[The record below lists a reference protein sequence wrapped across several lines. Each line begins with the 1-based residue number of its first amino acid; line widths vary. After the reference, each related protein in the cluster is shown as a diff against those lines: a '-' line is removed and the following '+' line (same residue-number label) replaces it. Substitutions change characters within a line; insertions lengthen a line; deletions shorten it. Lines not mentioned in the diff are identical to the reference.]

1 MDKLGT
7 ALNRRKERLTEEP
20 VTATLAVIG
29 KGLAKGA
36 MVAAKAG
43 AKAAK
48 AGAKGAKQG
57 AKATGKVVKSTGKV
71 VKSGAKASQKA
82 INPEVVGGEVKKSAQ
97 IAKNVKPKSGTTI
110 DVKATE
116 VGGEV
121 AKSKKATMASKSST
135 PKTKYGKSK
144 GGEIQKSEKGDITN
158 KGKNQ
163 VDPQKNPEA
172 EKPKDEPKEEPKKDN
187 KDKKKKKGETPDVA
201 GAISRAYGKTSFAV
215 KEQKTFRDFLE
226 EVSPLLEE

>member
-1 MDKLGT
+1 MKNLDA
-7 ALNRRKERLTEEP
+7 ALKKIKKKKEMKEA
-20 VTATLAVIG
+20 VISGTLAAIG
-29 KGLAKGA
+29 KGA

-48 AGAKGAKQG
+48 VGAKAGAKGAKSV
-57 AKATGKVVKSTGKV
+57 KTVTPKVM
-71 VKSGAKASQKA
+71 
-82 INPEVVGGEVKKSAQ
+82 GGEVKKSAQ
-97 IAKNVKPKSGTTI
+97 IAKNVKPKSGPTI

-144 GGEIQKSEKGDITN
+144 GGEIKKSEKGDITN

-163 VDPQKNPEA
+163 VDPQKNPES
-172 EKPKDEPKEEPKKDN
+172 KPKDEPKDEPKVD
-187 KDKKKKKGETPDVA
+187 DKKPEKKKKGEKPDVA
-201 GAISRAYGKTSFAV
+201 GAISRAYGKTSFSV
-215 KEQKTFRDFLE
+215 KEQKTFRNFLE

>member
-20 VTATLAVIG
+20 VTATLALVG

-48 AGAKGAKQG
+48 VGAKAGAKGAKAG
-57 AKATGKVVKSTGKV
+57 GKA
-71 VKSGAKASQKA
+71 VKSGTKVV
-82 INPEVVGGEVKKSAQ
+82 NPKVMGGEVKKSAQ
-97 IAKNVKPKSGTTI
+97 IAKNVKPKSGPTI

-144 GGEIQKSEKGDITN
+144 GGEIQKSQKGEITN

-172 EKPKDEPKEEPKKDN
+172 EKPKDEPKVDDKPKTE
-187 KDKKKKKGETPDVA
+187 KKKKGKNPDVV
-201 GAISRAYGKTSFAV
+201 GAVSRAYGKTSFAV
-215 KEQKTFRDFLE
+215 KEQITFREWLDQLPVDE
-226 EVSPLLEE
+226 L

>member
-1 MDKLGT
+1 MDKLGI
-7 ALNRRKERLTEEP
+7 ALERRKTKINEA
-20 VTATLAVIG
+20 VVSGTLAVLG
-29 KGLAKGA
+29 KGALVAGKALAKGA
-36 MVAAKAG
+36 AVTGKAG
-43 AKAAK
+43 AKAAKVGAK
-48 AGAKGAKQG
+48 AGAKGAKAG
-57 AKATGKVVKSTGKV
+57 GKA
-71 VKSGAKASQKA
+71 VKSGTKVV
-82 INPEVVGGEVKKSAQ
+82 NPKVMGGEVKKSAQ
-97 IAKNVKPKSGTTI
+97 VAKNVKPKSGPTI

-116 VGGEV
+116 VKD
-121 AKSKKATMASKSST
+121 AKKATMASKSST